1 MKILFYTYTL
11 KASSGGALDAML
23 ILINAFV
30 ARGYDVSLAIHSRT
44 DTDVRVPCDVFVLN
58 ARFGDLTR
66 PFSLA
71 ALVRRLKPDLVF
83 SDMKPQN
90 MNASIAKFL
99 LGKTQTRFVGVER
112 NPDFWFKYSK
122 KSPFI
127 RRLLGK
133 AYKNLDLML
142 AVSKAVALDLQ
153 KTFSVDSGVI
163 YDAIDEQKILALKD
177 EPLSQQEQKIFEKQV
192 IINVGRLTPQKG
204 QDLLLESFAALGGD
218 YHLLIIGDGDLKES
232 LEKKAKDLGVRE
244 RVFFAGY
251 KANPYKYM
259 ARASVF
265 ALTSHYE
272 GFGKVVLESLFLG
285 VPAVA
290 FDSVGGHNEI
300 LALGG
305 GFLAPYKDTKRFAQI
320 LKSVLADGGTR
331 ADLAPKILATV
342 EKFSLSS
349 HLEQFESLFKTLC
362 AGQDLR

>member
-1 MKILFYTYTL
+1 
-11 KASSGGALDAML
+11 
-23 ILINAFV
+23 
-30 ARGYDVSLAIHSRT
+30 
-44 DTDVRVPCDVFVLN
+44 
-58 ARFGDLTR
+58 
-66 PFSLA
+66 
-71 ALVRRLKPDLVF
+71 
-83 SDMKPQN
+83 
-90 MNASIAKFL
+90 
-99 LGKTQTRFVGVER
+99 
-112 NPDFWFKYSK
+112 
-122 KSPFI
+122 
-127 RRLLGK
+127 
-133 AYKNLDLML
+133 ML

-232 LEKKAKDLGVRE
+232 LEKKAKDLGARE

-251 KANPYKYM
+251 KPNTYKYM

-320 LKSVLADGGTR
+320 LESVLADESTR